1 MQSVLLLCGLPFAGK
16 TTVARELREQLDATV
31 ISLDAINAE
40 RGLQG
45 GEGIPVE
52 EWQRSHQVALARL
65 AEALQAGHAIV
76 VIDDTNCLRFLR
88 DDYREVARRF
98 GATAHVMLLPADEE
112 EVTGR
117 LRKNRDSAIRNDV
130 RNEVFAATVDRFEWP
145 GDEESPLVWASIPDL
160 LARMPH

>member
-16 TTVARELREQLDATV
+16 TTVACELRERLDATV

-45 GEGIPVE
+45 GEGITVE

-88 DDYREVARRF
+88 DNYREVACLF
-98 GATAHVMLLPADEE
+98 GAAAHVLLLPADEE
-112 EVTGR
+112 ELTRR
-117 LRKNRDSAIRNDV
+117 LRKNRDSATRNDV
-130 RNEVFAATVDRFEWP
+130 HDEVFAATVDRFEWP
-145 GDEESPLVWASIPDL
+145 GDDESPIIWSGIPDL
-160 LARMPH
+160 LDRMAH

>member
-16 TTVARELREQLDATV
+16 TTVACELRERLDATV

-52 EWQRSHQVALARL
+52 EWQRSHRIALARL
-65 AEALQAGHAIV
+65 AEALQAGNRLV

-88 DDYREVARRF
+88 DDYREVARRL
-98 GATAHVMLLPADEE
+98 GAAAHVLLLPADEE
-112 EVTGR
+112 EVTRR
-117 LRKNRDSAIRNDV
+117 LRQNRDSATRNDV
-130 RNEVFAATVDRFEWP
+130 RDEVYAATVDRFEWP
-145 GDEESPLVWASIPDL
+145 GDDESPLVWSGVVDL
-160 LARMPH
+160 LDRLPH

>member
-16 TTVARELREQLDATV
+16 TTVARELREQLDAIV

-45 GEGIPVE
+45 GEGIAVE

-65 AEALQAGHAIV
+65 AEALQAGQAIV

-88 DDYREVARRF
+88 DDYREVSRRF
-98 GATAHVMLLPADEE
+98 GAAAHVLLLPADEE
-112 EVTGR
+112 EVTRR
-117 LRKNRDSAIRNDV
+117 LRTNRDSATRNDV
-130 RNEVFAATVDRFEWP
+130 HDEVFAATVDRFEWP
-145 GDEESPLVWASIPDL
+145 GAEESPVIWTSIADL
-160 LARMPH
+160 LDRMAH